1 MAGVGIAER
10 CVAELGIAPSAVD
23 LACLTGDEA
32 VSVMRLAQRQKNTAD
47 AVHLAAVAEVGAC
60 APDSGETVARMAAPD
75 RWAADEI
82 RAGLAISSMSANDL
96 LDFAWTVVR
105 RLPKL
110 HTAMGRGDLDVDRAR
125 TIARWTKDMSDE
137 HAQTVVDDVL
147 DRCSI
152 DAANPYTSERLS
164 ARCKELGIAL
174 DPDWALRV
182 FAEALKARRVIGWR
196 NEDGTS
202 DLAAQRQHPER
213 VAAAIARVKALAAK
227 ARANGDDRPLDH
239 IRSELCMS
247 MLDGTYAGMNDAQI
261 LEALAPTR
269 AGTDGAP
276 APESSPDPESSPE
289 PSPEPEVAPDPN
301 PSHVGVQLTAK
312 LSTMLGLD
320 RHPADLAGWGP
331 THAEHARELAEQL
344 SAGQWRYAV
353 LDAEGQPIRSGL
365 TPARPKGW
373 ARRDATDAGVVDL
386 LVPAELLHQLTEGSL
401 AGRQPRRPGHDRGL
415 AAGHRG
421 HRAPRRWL
429 ERQCARARAV
439 GWV

>member
-32 VSVMRLAQRQKNTAD
+32 VSVMRLAQRQKNAAD

-110 HTAMGRGDLDVDRAR
+110 HTAMGARRSRRRPCADHRPLDQGHVRRAR
-125 TIARWTKDMSDE
+125 PDRGRRRRWIGARSTPP
-137 HAQTVVDDVL
+137 T
-147 DRCSI
+147 R
-152 DAANPYTSERLS
+152 TRRERLS

-213 VAAAIARVKALAAK
+213 VAAAIARS
-227 ARANGDDRPLDH
+227 RRWQPRP
-239 IRSELCMS
+239 
-247 MLDGTYAGMNDAQI
+247 
-261 LEALAPTR
+261 
-269 AGTDGAP
+269 
-276 APESSPDPESSPE
+276 
-289 PSPEPEVAPDPN
+289 
-301 PSHVGVQLTAK
+301 
-312 LSTMLGLD
+312 
-320 RHPADLAGWGP
+320 GP
-331 THAEHARELAEQL
+331 TAMTARWTT
-344 SAGQWRYAV
+344 SA
-353 LDAEGQPIRSGL
+353 PS
-365 TPARPKGW
+365 
-373 ARRDATDAGVVDL
+373 
-386 LVPAELLHQLTEGSL
+386 
-401 AGRQPRRPGHDRGL
+401 
-415 AAGHRG
+415 
-421 HRAPRRWL
+421 
-429 ERQCARARAV
+429 CA
-439 GWV
+439 